1 MSAKTGVAPVCRIA
15 FTVAGQVNE
24 LVTTSLPAPTPAAT
38 SERCSASVHDDV
50 AMAWGTPVRSAK
62 RCSSSAVRGP
72 DVSQPERIVAT
83 TDSISSAPITGGEN
97 VEHRLAHGAAA
108 VDREPG
114 GGRAA
119 HRTSNL
125 TASTAADA
133 RRSAWARSGPVAST

>member
-1 MSAKTGVAPVCRIA
+1 VRAVTAARAASGSMSSVSGSISAKTGVAPVCRMA

-83 TDSISSAPITGGEN
+83 TDSTSSAPITGGEN
-97 VEHRLAHGAAA
+97 ASIVSRTGLPPSIASLVVAERLIA
-108 VDREPG
+108 P
-114 GGRAA
+114 
-119 HRTSNL
+119 RT
-125 TASTAADA
+125 
-133 RRSAWARSGPVAST
+133 